1 MSEPEHTEA
10 TGVVTLVGAGP
21 GDPDLLTVGA
31 ARALSRAD
39 VVLYDNLVCPEILDL
54 APRAEKINV
63 GKLPFG
69 EFTAQ
74 RAINALLVREGSLGR
89 NVVRLKGGDPFLFG
103 RGTEEV
109 EALHHAGIPFRVI
122 PGVSSLNGVLG
133 AAGLAVTARG
143 RNHGFAVF
151 SGAGQTSNDEIRRWA
166 DSPGPV
172 VVFMGVHRAADI
184 AREFIA
190 AGRSPHEPVT
200 VVARGG
206 SPREVIA
213 ETTLS
218 ALPDLVAESSDW
230 TPAIIA
236 IGIVREH
243 AFAARPLDG
252 TVAVVD
258 GKPLDGELAD
268 LMRALGAQVARPAQ
282 NAVPHPLSREAPAP
296 VEKEN
301 G

>member
-1 MSEPEHTEA
+1 MNNFDPTTEPGT
-10 TGVVTLVGAGP
+10 VSLVGAGP
-21 GDPDLLTVGA
+21 GDPDLLTLGA

-39 VVLYDNLVCPEILDL
+39 VVLHDNLVCPDILEL
-54 APRAEKINV
+54 APQAEKINV

-69 EFTAQ
+69 EFTSQ
-74 RAINALLVREGSLGR
+74 RVINALLVREGSLGR

-103 RGTEEV
+103 RGTEEL
-109 EALHHAGIPFRVI
+109 EALHNAGIPFRVI

-133 AAGLAVTARG
+133 GAGLALTARG

-166 DSPGPV
+166 DAPGPI

-190 AGRSPHEPVT
+190 AGRSAQEPVT
-200 VVARGG
+200 VIARGG
-206 SPREVIA
+206 TPRALVA
-213 ETTLS
+213 ETTLGT
-218 ALPDLVAESSDW
+218 LPELLAETGHW

-236 IGIVREH
+236 VGIVREH

-252 TVAVVD
+252 TVAVVED
-258 GKPLDGELAD
+258 KPLDGELAD
-268 LMRALGAQVARPAQ
+268 LMRAMGAHIARPAR
-282 NAVPHPLSREAPAP
+282 NAVPHPLSREAPQP
-296 VEKEN
+296 VKKEQP
-301 G
+301 

>member
-1 MSEPEHTEA
+1 MNELELSQQP
-10 TGVVTLVGAGP
+10 GVVTLVGAGP

-54 APRAEKINV
+54 APQAEKINV

-69 EFTAQ
+69 EFTSQ

-89 NVVRLKGGDPFLFG
+89 NVVRLKGGDPLLFG
-103 RGTEEV
+103 RGTEEL
-109 EALHHAGIPFRVI
+109 EALHNAGIPFRVI

-133 AAGLAVTARG
+133 GAGLSLTARG

-151 SGAGQTSNDEIRRWA
+151 SGAGQTGNDEIRRWA
-166 DSPGPV
+166 DTPGPV

-200 VVARGG
+200 VIARGG
-206 SPREVIA
+206 SVRE
-213 ETTLS
+213 
-218 ALPDLVAESSDW
+218 LVAQTTIQELPALLADPADW

-236 IGIVREH
+236 IGMVRER
-243 AFAARPLDG
+243 AFGARPLDG
-252 TVAVVD
+252 KIAVVD
-258 GKPLDGELAD
+258 GQPLDSPFAD
-268 LMRALGAQVARPAQ
+268 LLRALGARVAKPA
-282 NAVPHPLSREAPAP
+282 ASAAPHVLSREAPAP
-296 VEKEN
+296 VEKEKT
-301 G
+301 